1 MRKISVSVGCLI
13 ALFCIFSCS
22 AWAQE
27 TKHPRLVVQK
37 PLFDAGEVDE
47 GKIIKHS
54 FVVVNRGDA
63 TLDIKNVRPG

>member
-1 MRKISVSVGCLI
+1 MKKIALSVGCAI
-13 ALFCIFSCS
+13 ALFCLFFHL

-27 TKHPRLVVQK
+27 AKKPKLVIQV

-54 FVVVNRGDA
+54 FSVYNSGDA
-63 TLDIKNVRPG
+63 TLEIKNVRPG